1 MVGRYVRIHYEL
13 FIGLKHTRIMC
24 LYLTT
29 CDPSS
34 WLEEH
39 VKWGV
44 IFHEIDMNLESGDLV
59 EVIKPD

>member
-1 MVGRYVRIHYEL
+1 MMVGGYVSDRYEL
-13 FIGLKHTRIMC
+13 FIGLKHIRTMC
-24 LYLTT
+24 LYLTM

-44 IFHEIDMNLESGDLV
+44 IFHGVEIIESRDW
-59 EVIKPD
+59 